1 MGILIYQ
8 VAMSCPRMKCSKGVE
23 SRPGPMVLGGLI
35 CVLQRAFSAPVEDA
49 HRLDAFHSERY
60 THSSHVDR
68 HFVACKTREV
78 MAEFDPC
85 QCVI

>member
-1 MGILIYQ
+1 MECLI
-8 VAMSCPRMKCSKGVE
+8 GLE
-23 SRPGPMVLGGLI
+23 SRPEPMVLGGLI

-68 HFVACKTREV
+68 
-78 MAEFDPC
+78 
-85 QCVI
+85 Q